1 MKGSYMADYRL
12 LVGKSA
18 IVTGSGRG
26 IGRSIARL
34 FGDHGANVVV
44 NDIDAE
50 VAETVAKEITEA
62 GGCAVVCAGSVT
74 DAEFPDRLV
83 RTAADSFGGI
93 DIIVNN
99 AGYTWD
105 AVIQN
110 MSDEQWYAMIDVH
123 LTAPFRIIRAA
134 TPYMREVAKKEISE
148 GKRIQ
153 RKIINISS
161 TSGVAGNPG
170 QVNYAAGKMGIVGVT
185 KTLAKEWGRFNINV
199 NAVAYGFIETRL
211 TQAKEKQERIERAG
225 KEVELGIPEAMRQM
239 AMNFI
244 PLGRPGTPDEAAG
257 PVLFLASP
265 LSDYVTG
272 ALLLV
277 TGGSYV

>member
-1 MKGSYMADYRL
+1 MSDYRL

-26 IGRSIARL
+26 IGRSIAKL
-34 FGDHGANVVV
+34 FADHGASVVI
-44 NDIDAE
+44 NDMDSE
-50 VAETVAKEITEA
+50 VAEATAREITDS
-62 GGCAVVCAGSVT
+62 GGQAVVCAGSVT
-74 DAEFPDRLV
+74 DVEFPDRLV
-83 RTAADSFGGI
+83 KTAAEAFGGI
-93 DIIVNN
+93 DILVNN

-105 AVIQN
+105 GVIQN
-110 MSDEQWYAMIDVH
+110 MTDEQWYAMIDVH

-134 TPYMREVAKKEISE
+134 TPYMRERAKQEIAE
-148 GKRIQ
+148 GRRVH
-153 RKIINISS
+153 RKIINVSS

-170 QVNYAAGKMGIVGVT
+170 QVNYSAGKMGIVGVT
-185 KTLAKEWGRFNINV
+185 KTMAKEWGRFNVNV
-199 NAVAYGFIETRL
+199 NAVAYGFIETPL
-211 TQAKEKQERIERAG
+211 TQAKENQERMQVG
-225 KEVELGIPEAMRQM
+225 DKQVELGIPEAMRQM
-239 AMNFI
+239 AANFI

-265 LSDYVTG
+265 LSDYMAG